1 MQFQKPLLV
10 LSASAGS
17 GKTFSLVQDY
27 LKLTLKSQEN
37 AIKFGKILSMTFTN
51 KAAWEMKE
59 RIIQALDELAYLA
72 NNPQKK
78 NQKADNFLTLTA
90 ENLKMKPEKVQENA
104 RYLLSKI
111 LHTYEDFNV
120 ITIDK
125 FNLRLIRTFAR
136 ELDIA
141 DNFEVEMS
149 TNQYIEDVLDEIMS
163 NIGREEYQE
172 LTKLALNYSKTN
184 FEEGDKWD
192 FRKSLVD
199 FAKVLNKESNY
210 SAVERIQKLD
220 YTKDDFDIL
229 MKEIYDLRNQHKIKC
244 EKAYDLFIS
253 QNLSPEELPGKTT
266 GVYNLMSKLQERDLT
281 AKPPSPTIMKAIN
294 GESVKESH
302 RFPEDLQSLLQELI
316 AFEEESKSQYFILNM
331 LRKNFHNLA
340 FLKYIAKEI
349 ETIRKRDGVIMIS
362 EFNKLIADLLMKES
376 APFIYERLGTRFENY
391 LLDEFQDTSRLQFL
405 NLIPLIH
412 DSLGNKHHNLIVG
425 DPKQAIYRFRNG
437 LVEQFVELPAIYNPE
452 NLDYIAEKS
461 NYFEQMGERKTL
473 PYNWRSQ
480 KNIVHFNNHFFKSL
494 TKFLPE
500 DFQSFYADMEQEPK
514 GSDGGLVSIE
524 MWDSKESEGE
534 AEEVE
539 LAFIIEKIQKLKKEG
554 FNYGD
559 ICILARK
566 RKDASNWV
574 KGIIQNTEGI
584 NVVSAD
590 SLFVKSD
597 DDVKLFLS
605 YLKLRRSPTNSS
617 LQKNFLVQYYEHK
630 GENPIEMLAEFKI
643 ENEKSYNRIDFNSFI
658 KSEFHSA
665 EHLYFSFENMYDL
678 GQKLASLLE
687 MNELE
692 NPYLH
697 YFMGML
703 QNFDL
708 KNGPDLR
715 AFLDFWS
722 KTGHKESVQVPENDN
737 AVKIMTA
744 HVAKGLE
751 FPVVI
756 LPTLSWDFVRL
767 ISRDSDFY
775 EMDNELVYVNYTK
788 NENAPQVIQDAYH
801 EERYRSMLDEFNLLY
816 VAMTRP
822 VNRLYLFVDTKTP
835 SNKKP
840 EDFGVVSQLV
850 TEVVNNDL
858 KIDGLEKTEDSI
870 IYGEEVEYI
879 QEIDKEETNYFIP
892 ENLKDVLWF
901 PDISLIDEQPGEEE
915 TTDRERRFGRQL
927 HLILSEVENIN
938 EVASTIEKL
947 MKRDLIEFD
956 MREELTKVVEQI
968 FEIEMFNSW
977 HNGNYRI
984 LSEQDI
990 LIDENEV
997 KRPDRMFLGES
1008 ETIIVDFK
1016 TGKPSSNDKKQL
1028 SFYAKILA
1036 DMNFKNIKSY
1046 LLYTDGM
1053 SLEQLSNE

>member
-1 MQFQKPLLV
+1 MQLQNPLLV

-27 LKLTLKSQEN
+27 LKLTLRSKES
-37 AIKFGKILSMTFTN
+37 AVKFGKILSMTFTN

-72 NNPQKK
+72 NNPLKK
-78 NQKADNFLTLTA
+78 NGKADGFLKLTA
-90 ENLKMKPEKVQENA
+90 ENLKMKPEQVQENA

-111 LHTYEDFNV
+111 LHAYEDFNV

-149 TNQYIEDVLDEIMS
+149 TDQYIEDVLDEIMS
-163 NIGREEYQE
+163 NIGREDHQE

-192 FRKSLVD
+192 FRKSLVE

-210 SAVERIQKLD
+210 SAVDRIQKLD
-220 YTKDDFDIL
+220 YTKEDFDNL
-229 MKEIYDLRNQHKIKC
+229 MKEIYSLRSQHQIKC
-244 EKAYDLFIS
+244 QKAYDLFNS
-253 QNLSPEELPGKTT
+253 YNLEPNELPGKTK
-266 GVYNLMSKLQERDLT
+266 GIHSFMSKLQSRDLSE
-281 AKPPSPTIMKAIN
+281 KPPSATNLKAIS
-294 GESVKESH
+294 GESVKDSH
-302 RFPEDLQSLLQELI
+302 RFPSDLQNLLQELI
-316 AFEEESKSQYFILNM
+316 AFEEENKSQYFILNM
-331 LRKNFHNLA
+331 LRKHFHNLA
-340 FLKYIAKEI
+340 FLKYIATEI
-349 ETIRKRDGVIMIS
+349 EVIRKRDGVIMIS

-412 DSLGNKHHNLIVG
+412 DSLGNKQHNLIVG

-437 LVEQFVELPAIYNPE
+437 LVEQFVELPSIYNPE
-452 NLDYIAEKS
+452 KLDYIAEKS
-461 NYFEQMGERKTL
+461 AYFEQMGERKTL

-480 KNIVHFNNHFFKSL
+480 KNIVQFNNHFFKSL
-494 TKFLPE
+494 TQFLPE

-514 GSDGGLVSIE
+514 GSDGGHVSIE

-534 AEEVE
+534 SEAIE
-539 LAFIIEKIQKLKKEG
+539 LAFIIEKIHKLKEEG

-559 ICILARK
+559 ICILARR

-597 DDVKLFLS
+597 RDVKLFLS
-605 YLKLRRSPTNSS
+605 YLKLRRSPANSS
-617 LQKNFLVQYYEHK
+617 IQKNFLVQYYEHK
-630 GENPIEMLAEFKI
+630 GENPIEMLAEFRL
-643 ENEKSYNRIDFNSFI
+643 ETQNSNNRIDFDSFI
-658 KSEFHSA
+658 KSEFQS
-665 EHLYFSFENMYDL
+665 EEQLYFSFENMYDL
-678 GQKLASLLE
+678 GQKLASLLD

-756 LPTLSWDFVRL
+756 LPTLSWDFVRM
-767 ISRDSDFY
+767 ISKDSEFY
-775 EMDNELVYVNYTK
+775 EMEDELVYVNYTK

-801 EERYRSMLDEFNLLY
+801 EERFRRMLDEFNLLY

-835 SNKKP
+835 SKKKP
-840 EDFGVVSQLV
+840 ADFGVVSQLV
-850 TEVVNNDL
+850 TEVLKNDL
-858 KIDGLEKTEDSI
+858 QIEGLLKSDERVS
-870 IYGEEVEYI
+870 YG
-879 QEIDKEETNYFIP
+879 QEIENIQGNDKEDTNYFVP

-927 HLILSEVENIN
+927 HLILSEVENVMQV
-938 EVASTIEKL
+938 EATIDTL
-947 MKRDLIEFD
+947 MKRDLIEFE
-956 MREELTKVVEQI
+956 MRDELNNTINQI
-968 FEIEMFNSW
+968 FEIELFSSW
-977 HNGNYRI
+977 HNGSYRI

-990 LIDENEV
+990 LIQENEV
-997 KRPDRMFLGES
+997 KRPDRIFIGEN

-1016 TGKPSSNDKKQL
+1016 TGKPSSKDKKQL
-1028 SFYAKILA
+1028 SLYAKVLGE
-1036 DMNFKNIKSY
+1036 MSFKNIHSY

-1053 SLEQLSNE
+1053 NLEKI